1 MKKIISP
8 EDELSISIELSTCR
22 AARMSHAKLK
32 KHIKEKF
39 PGVPVIV
46 NKNYGFEVIKSEDK
60 A

>member
-8 EDELSISIELSTCR
+8 EERLSISIELSTCR

-32 KHIKEKF
+32 KHIKKMF

-46 NKNYGFEVIKSEDK
+46 NKNYGLEVEKDEE
-60 A
+60 